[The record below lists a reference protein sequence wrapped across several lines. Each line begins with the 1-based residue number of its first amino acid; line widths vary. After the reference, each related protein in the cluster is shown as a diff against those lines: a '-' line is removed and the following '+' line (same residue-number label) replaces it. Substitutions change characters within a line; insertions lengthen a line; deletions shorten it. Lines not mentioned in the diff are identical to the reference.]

1 MQHGARQ
8 DLEMLVLRLK
18 RAIVTGF
25 TVNELKT
32 CTENALREMKFCRER
47 IASMRQL
54 TSTGV
59 KAAARGSSARRC

>member
-25 TVNELKT
+25 TVNEINT
-32 CTENALREMKFCRER
+32 YTENALREMKFCSER
-47 IASMRQL
+47 IASMKTTDLNR
-54 TSTGV
+54 SE
-59 KAAARGSSARRC
+59 SSGTR